1 MDQQVGSGS
10 LCFAK
15 APFIIG
21 TASVVGTKEGEG
33 PLADAFDCIG
43 PDDKFGQQTWE
54 AAESSLQKEALT
66 LALGKADQKP
76 EDMRYLFAG
85 DLLGQLIASSFGLK
99 TFEIPLFGLYGACST
114 CGEALALSAMTV
126 AAGYADRVVSH
137 FEPFCQCG
145 KTVPFSAGIRKSAS
159 GKCHMDSDRR
169 RCIYSVK
176 GCEAAAGKGGGSHNR
191 KDCRL
196 RNQRFHEYGS
206 CEGTGCR

>member
-99 TFEIPLFGLYGACST
+99 TELFF
-114 CGEALALSAMTV
+114 
-126 AAGYADRVVSH
+126 R
-137 FEPFCQCG
+137 
-145 KTVPFSAGIRKSAS
+145 
-159 GKCHMDSDRR
+159 
-169 RCIYSVK
+169 
-176 GCEAAAGKGGGSHNR
+176 AGKMA
-191 KDCRL
+191 
-196 RNQRFHEYGS
+196 
-206 CEGTGCR
+206 

>member
-76 EDMRYLFAG
+76 EDMRYLLSG
-85 DLLGQLIASSFGLK
+85 YYLLGYK
-99 TFEIPLFGLYGACST
+99 TSHLAKELG
-114 CGEALALSAMTV
+114 CGESTV
-126 AAGYADRVVSH
+126 RMRLTRARRYAKELMQQKEGVS
-137 FEPFCQCG
+137 P
-145 KTVPFSAGIRKSAS
+145 
-159 GKCHMDSDRR
+159 
-169 RCIYSVK
+169 
-176 GCEAAAGKGGGSHNR
+176 
-191 KDCRL
+191 
-196 RNQRFHEYGS
+196 
-206 CEGTGCR
+206 

>member
-126 AAGYADRVVSH
+126 AAGYADRVAAVTSSHFASAEKQFRFPQRPFPCPVSH
-137 FEPFCQCG
+137 VRPMSDYGQHSCACNPFG
-145 KTVPFSAGIRKSAS
+145 MFFLTLFLN
-159 GKCHMDSDRR
+159 
-169 RCIYSVK
+169 SVIL
-176 GCEAAAGKGGGSHNR
+176 S
-191 KDCRL
+191 L
-196 RNQRFHEYGS
+196 
-206 CEGTGCR
+206 

>member
-66 LALGKADQKP
+66 LALGKADPKAG
-76 EDMRYLFAG
+76 RYAVSVCRRSAWTA
-85 DLLGQLIASSFGLK
+85 DCLIIWIK
-99 TFEIPLFGLYGACST
+99 N
-114 CGEALALSAMTV
+114 V
-126 AAGYADRVVSH
+126 
-137 FEPFCQCG
+137 
-145 KTVPFSAGIRKSAS
+145 
-159 GKCHMDSDRR
+159 
-169 RCIYSVK
+169 
-176 GCEAAAGKGGGSHNR
+176 
-191 KDCRL
+191 
-196 RNQRFHEYGS
+196 
-206 CEGTGCR
+206 

>member
-126 AAGYADRVVSH
+126 AAGYADRVAAVTSSH
-137 FEPFCQCG
+137 FA
-145 KTVPFSAGIRKSAS
+145 SAEKQFRFPLEYANQRP
-159 GKCHMDSDRR
+159 CHMDSDRR

-206 CEGTGCR
+206 CDGTGCR

>member
-66 LALGKADQKP
+66 LALGWRQSLQAILPARKN
-76 EDMRYLFAG
+76 
-85 DLLGQLIASSFGLK
+85 SSVFRWN
-99 TFEIPLFGLYGACST
+99 TQT
-114 CGEALALSAMTV
+114 
-126 AAGYADRVVSH
+126 
-137 FEPFCQCG
+137 
-145 KTVPFSAGIRKSAS
+145 
-159 GKCHMDSDRR
+159 
-169 RCIYSVK
+169 SV
-176 GCEAAAGKGGGSHNR
+176 R
-191 KDCRL
+191 
-196 RNQRFHEYGS
+196 
-206 CEGTGCR
+206 

>member
-99 TFEIPLFGLYGACST
+99 TFEIPVNLKWSFGLRST
-114 CGEALALSAMTV
+114 GTFCNDGSGRICGSR
-126 AAGYADRVVSH
+126 GGSH
-137 FEPFCQCG
+137 FKPFCQRG
-145 KTVPFSAGIRKSAS
+145 KTVPFSAGIRKPAS

-176 GCEAAAGKGGGSHNR
+176 RGEAAAGKGGGSHNR

-196 RNQRFHEYGS
+196 RNQGFHEYGS
-206 CEGTGCR
+206 RDGTGCR